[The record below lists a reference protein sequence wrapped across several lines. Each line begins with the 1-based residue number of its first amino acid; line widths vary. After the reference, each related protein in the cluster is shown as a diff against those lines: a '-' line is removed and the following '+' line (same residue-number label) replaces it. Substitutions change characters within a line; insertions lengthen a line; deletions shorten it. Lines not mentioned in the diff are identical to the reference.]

1 MRWLRTLDVLAN
13 LRVSESQIWACHCHQ
28 VAQTCYDTV
37 VKQVA
42 SASRYCLLF
51 TPCGWCTSD
60 FGGWGEL
67 VADLVALLGCLP

>member
-1 MRWLRTLDVLAN
+1 MRWLRTLNVLAK
-13 LRVSESQIWACHCHQ
+13 LRVSESQSWAGHSHQ

-37 VKQVA
+37 VKQVE
-42 SASRYCLLF
+42 SATRLRLLF

-60 FGGWGEL
+60 FGGWGAL